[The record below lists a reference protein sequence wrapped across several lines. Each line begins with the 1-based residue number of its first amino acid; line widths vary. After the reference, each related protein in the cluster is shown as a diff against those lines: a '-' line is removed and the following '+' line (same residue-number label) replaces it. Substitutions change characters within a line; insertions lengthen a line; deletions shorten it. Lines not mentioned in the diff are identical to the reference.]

1 MNAFGQVGAWV
12 GVGLNY
18 VTCTSEDVI
27 GRSSDWSLSLV
38 VNGGKEVNCE
48 S

>member
-1 MNAFGQVGAWV
+1 MNAFGQVDAWV

-18 VTCTSEDVI
+18 IACNSEDVI

-38 VNGGKEVNCE
+38 VNGGKEANRE